1 MRADAAAFKAGIAHE
16 TPRFGK
22 ERDESGTQEIRK
34 EGRGVIE
41 ALVIFPLS

>member
-22 ERDESGTQEIRK
+22 ESGNQ
-34 EGRGVIE
+34 EGRQGVIE
-41 ALVIFPLS
+41 APVIFPLS